1 MTDERRYTPG
11 GISLDERLTII
22 DEKLDKIIDLYTSVD
37 KRVSLIE
44 SKIDLHDKILMG
56 VCGAVGVAVLTAVL
70 TLVIK

>member
-11 GISLDERLTII
+11 GISLDERLSII
-22 DEKLDKIIDLYTSVD
+22 DEKLDKILDLYTSVD